1 MKEAGVVGLSLCG
14 VREEQRSGPKAQAQ
28 SGGGRAA
35 YLFRPFEEAKEPP
48 IVLL

>member
-1 MKEAGVVGLSLCG
+1 VWWGSLCG

-35 YLFRPFEEAKEPP
+35 YLFRPCKDAARLTFAQKCNPS
-48 IVLL
+48 